1 MKKIFLCFALT
12 TTANALAMEGNS
24 KIAFWVF
31 SAKLNKKTTEQ
42 IIIDDIDR
50 AYGGNAPL
58 SINPIETIAYLRLK
72 DTRESILKKLQP
84 YSWFK
89 ERTLFCD
96 STGPQVPSLKIKDIE

>member
-1 MKKIFLCFALT
+1 MKKMLLIFSLGIS
-12 TTANALAMEGNS
+12 TAAYAMQDGS

-31 SAKLNKKTTEQ
+31 SAKLTRQITEQ
-42 IIIDDIDR
+42 RIIDDVDR

-72 DTRESILKKLQP
+72 DTRESILKKLRP
-84 YSWFK
+84 YPWFK
-89 ERTLFCD
+89 EKILFCD